1 MREGCTYK
9 KLGEVAS
16 FSRGLTYSK
25 GDVAVD
31 SSKKV
36 LRSNNIN
43 LATHSLNFDDVAC
56 LKEEFVIPVEKML
69 QQNDIFVCMSNGS
82 TQHLGKVA
90 FIDKKMNYAFGGF
103 MGAIHPKVNDIFPK
117 YAFYFC
123 LSSEYRRLLASVLN
137 GININNLKWSD
148 LSKFPIPVPP
158 LSEQQRVVNELDLL
172 SSIIE
177 KKKSQLKEYDQ
188 LAQSI
193 FYDMFGDPV
202 TNEKGWMVN
211 TFGNIA
217 SFKNGI
223 NYHPK
228 NEGYSIKCIG
238 VGDFQDRREL
248 RDFNLIRDLTID
260 EVIDESYYLKD
271 GDIILVRS
279 NGSKEL
285 VGRNMIVYPQDKKV
299 TYSGFCIRCRLNSSS
314 ILPVVLNRILSDRG
328 TMMVLRQEGRG
339 CNISN
344 INQKKLSSLP
354 IIIPPLS
361 LQQSFASKIEAI
373 ERQKALVQQSIN
385 EAETLFNSRMDYY
398 FN

>member
-1 MREGCTYK
+1 MREGWKYK
-9 KLGEVAS
+9 KFGEVAS

-36 LRSNNIN
+36 LRSNNID

-158 LSEQQRVVNELDLL
+158 LSEQQRIGSELDLL
-172 SSIIE
+172 SRIID
-177 KKKSQLKEYDQ
+177 KKKAQLQEYEQ
-188 LAQSI
+188 FAQVITLFTHHQSCAG
-193 FYDMFGDPV
+193 FAELPF
-202 TNEKGWMVN
+202 
-211 TFGNIA
+211 
-217 SFKNGI
+217 
-223 NYHPK
+223 
-228 NEGYSIKCIG
+228 EGVSHI
-238 VGDFQDRREL
+238 
-248 RDFNLIRDLTID
+248 
-260 EVIDESYYLKD
+260 
-271 GDIILVRS
+271 
-279 NGSKEL
+279 
-285 VGRNMIVYPQDKKV
+285 
-299 TYSGFCIRCRLNSSS
+299 
-314 ILPVVLNRILSDRG
+314 
-328 TMMVLRQEGRG
+328 
-339 CNISN
+339 
-344 INQKKLSSLP
+344 
-354 IIIPPLS
+354 
-361 LQQSFASKIEAI
+361 
-373 ERQKALVQQSIN
+373 ALVENLKLPGGRFI
-385 EAETLFNSRMDYY
+385 EPIL
-398 FN
+398 